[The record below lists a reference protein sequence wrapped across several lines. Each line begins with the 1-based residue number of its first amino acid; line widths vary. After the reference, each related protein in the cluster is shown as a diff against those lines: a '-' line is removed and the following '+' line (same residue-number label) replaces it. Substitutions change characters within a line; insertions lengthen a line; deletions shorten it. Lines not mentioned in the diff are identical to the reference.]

1 MGWQKEMRELFPI
14 CERQIYLDAAF
25 GNGGCKKS
33 LTAMENFFEEQ
44 FSGRAEGKKR
54 WNEATEDVRR
64 LSARLLGGVDEN
76 SIAITKNT
84 VEGLNIIA
92 QAFPWQAGDNIIL
105 NDQEHTSNLMP
116 WLALKER
123 GVECRIIQAKNH
135 AVLPEDIE
143 AAMDEHTRIVALSHV
158 QSATGYRC
166 NLERIAEICH
176 RRGAFLIVDAI
187 QSLGLCPCDARKWGI
202 DVVAAG
208 GHKSL
213 LAVPGVGIL
222 YITPGLLK
230 QLHPI
235 YSGYS
240 SVCSID
246 RENWVNHCSSES
258 MAQKLELSNLNYPGI
273 YALRSGLELILSIGV
288 EEIWQHVS
296 VLSHKLNHNL
306 RDMGYQVVTSLRENE
321 QAAIVSV
328 AVPDPVGMK
337 AWFAERGITI
347 SKMDAGFV
355 RFSLGAY
362 SNEADVDA
370 AIEAAQIYFNEHIA
384 ANSY

>member
-1 MGWQKEMRELFPI
+1 MTWQKEMRELFPI
-14 CERQIYLDAAF
+14 CEKQVYLDAAF

-33 LTAMENFFEEQ
+33 QAALECFFEEQ

-54 WNEATEDVRR
+54 WNEATADVRR
-64 LSARLLGGVDEN
+64 LAAELLGGVDERG
-76 SIAITKNT
+76 IAITKNT

-92 QAFPWQAGDNIIL
+92 QAFPWQAGDNVIL

-116 WLALKER
+116 WLALKQR
-123 GVECRIIQAKNH
+123 GVECRIIKAKDH
-135 AVLPEDIE
+135 AILPEDIE
-143 AAMDEHTRIVALSHV
+143 AVMDEHTRIVAVSHV

-166 NLERIAEICH
+166 DLRKMAEICH
-176 RRGAFLIVDAI
+176 KRGAFLVVDAI
-187 QSLGLCPCDARKWGI
+187 QSLGICPCDAKEWGV
-202 DVVAAG
+202 DAVAAG

-222 YITPGLLK
+222 YTAPELLK
-230 QLHPI
+230 RLRPV
-235 YSGYS
+235 YGGSS

-246 RENWVNHCSSES
+246 RENWLNQYSDES

-273 YALRSGLELILSIGV
+273 YALRSGLELILGIGV
-288 EEIWQHVS
+288 EEIWKQIAP
-296 VLSHKLNHNL
+296 LARKLNRSL
-306 RDMGYQVVTSLRENE
+306 REMGYQVVSSAKEEE
-321 QAAIVSV
+321 QATIVSV

-337 AWFAERGITI
+337 VWFAEQGITI

-362 SNEADVDA
+362 SNERDVEA
-370 AIEAAQIYFNEHIA
+370 AIQAAQRYYNEEITGK
-384 ANSY
+384 SY